1 MLKGATPKNC
11 LGGIEYSVWNSV
23 SGRYI
28 QIGGKKL
35 FGFNF
40 DKRIL
45 YGLLAVMALYMI
57 MSAGQD
63 GILGFLLALPAVLI
77 AISFHE
83 FAHAYTAYKLGDD
96 TPKIQGRI
104 TLNPFR
110 HLDIMGFLML
120 MFAHFGW
127 GKPVQINPNRFD
139 RKISL
144 TAAEAIVAIAGPIM
158 NFILSIIFTIV
169 YALAVRYLSADFLDT
184 GMGNAV
190 LNIIY
195 YIIWLNVGL
204 GVFNLIPIPP
214 LDGSKVLYHFLSYE
228 GRSWFEK
235 NQNVFYIVFL
245 VVWIT

>member
-1 MLKGATPKNC
+1 M
-11 LGGIEYSVWNSV
+11 
-23 SGRYI
+23 
-28 QIGGKKL
+28 

-158 NFILSIIFTIV
+158 NFILAIIFAIIYALLRNSISLDFLSPVMQSAILAIV
-169 YALAVRYLSADFLDT
+169 Y
-184 GMGNAV
+184 
-190 LNIIY
+190 
-195 YIIWLNVGL
+195 YIVALNVGL
-204 GVFNLIPIPP
+204 GVFNLIPLPP
-214 LDGSKVLYHFLSYE
+214 LDGSKVLYHFLSYD

-235 NQNVFYIVFL
+235 NQTIFYIVFL
-245 VVWIT
+245 VVWITGIAGGIISPIVGGILRMLGVY

>member
-1 MLKGATPKNC
+1 
-11 LGGIEYSVWNSV
+11 
-23 SGRYI
+23 
-28 QIGGKKL
+28 L
-35 FGFNF
+35 FGYNF

-57 MSAGQD
+57 MSTGQD

-83 FAHAYTAYKLGDD
+83 FAHAFTAYKLGDD

-104 TLNPFR
+104 TLNPFK

-158 NFILSIIFTIV
+158 NFILAIIFSIL
-169 YALAVRYLSADFLDT
+169 YAWLNNYASLDFLSPAMQ
-184 GMGNAV
+184 GAV
-190 LNIIY
+190 LAIVY
-195 YIIWLNVGL
+195 YIIALNVGL
-204 GVFNLIPIPP
+204 GVFNLIPLPP
-214 LDGSKVLYHFLSYE
+214 LDGSKVLYHFLSYD

-235 NQNVFYIVFL
+235 NQTVFYIVFL
-245 VVWIT
+245 VVWITGIAGGIISPIVSGILRLLGVY

>member
-1 MLKGATPKNC
+1 
-11 LGGIEYSVWNSV
+11 
-23 SGRYI
+23 
-28 QIGGKKL
+28 L

-158 NFILSIIFTIV
+158 NFILAIIFAIIYALLRNSISLDFLSPVMQSAILAIV
-169 YALAVRYLSADFLDT
+169 Y
-184 GMGNAV
+184 
-190 LNIIY
+190 
-195 YIIWLNVGL
+195 YIVALNVGL
-204 GVFNLIPIPP
+204 GVFNLIPLPP
-214 LDGSKVLYHFLSYE
+214 LDGSKVLYHFLSYD

-235 NQNVFYIVFL
+235 NQTIFYIVFL
-245 VVWIT
+245 VVWITGIAGGIISPIVGGILRMLGVY

>member
-1 MLKGATPKNC
+1 M
-11 LGGIEYSVWNSV
+11 
-23 SGRYI
+23 
-28 QIGGKKL
+28 
-35 FGFNF
+35 FGYNF

-57 MSAGQD
+57 MSTGQD

-83 FAHAYTAYKLGDD
+83 FAHAFTAYKLGDD

-104 TLNPFR
+104 TLNPFK

-158 NFILSIIFTIV
+158 NFILAIIFSIL
-169 YALAVRYLSADFLDT
+169 YAWLNNYASLDFLSPAMQ
-184 GMGNAV
+184 GAV
-190 LNIIY
+190 LAIVY
-195 YIIWLNVGL
+195 YIIALNVGL
-204 GVFNLIPIPP
+204 GVFNLIPLPP
-214 LDGSKVLYHFLSYE
+214 LDGSKVLYHFLSYD

-235 NQNVFYIVFL
+235 NQTVFYIVFL
-245 VVWIT
+245 VVWITGIAGGIISPIVSGILRLLGVY